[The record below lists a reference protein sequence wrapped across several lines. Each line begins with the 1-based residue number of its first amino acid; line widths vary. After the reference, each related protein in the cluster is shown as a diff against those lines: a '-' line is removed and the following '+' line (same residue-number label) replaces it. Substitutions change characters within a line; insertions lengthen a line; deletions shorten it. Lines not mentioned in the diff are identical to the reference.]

1 MNYFLDLP
9 WEDWRS
15 CCHETHVQI
24 NGALSRDLSWTFWRP
39 FQRWLLSC
47 LNGNGTGLICFQKKC
62 GKKNIKDAIGIFI
75 KDGVEISMKSTNY
88 KSLPFF
94 LKSSLCIFGNSNI
107 KLIHSDSLSTN
118 VKLILIVIYP
128 LSLAIFLSWLFKPE
142 KIFL

>member
-1 MNYFLDLP
+1 
-9 WEDWRS
+9 
-15 CCHETHVQI
+15 
-24 NGALSRDLSWTFWRP
+24 
-39 FQRWLLSC
+39 
-47 LNGNGTGLICFQKKC
+47 LICFQKKC

-94 LKSSLCIFGNSNI
+94 LKFSLCIFGNSNI

-128 LSLAIFLSWLFKPE
+128 LSLAIFLS
-142 KIFL
+142 